1 MRAMVIRDFGG
12 TEVFEPREV
21 PKPVPQP
28 TQVLVKVLAT
38 SVNPL
43 DYQTRRGDY
52 KAYVQLPA
60 ILGSDVSGVV
70 EAVGDAVTAF
80 KSGDEV
86 YYTPQ
91 IFGGDGSYA
100 EYHVAD
106 ASIVAQ
112 KPRNISHFEAASLSL
127 TGGTAWEAFVMR
139 GKLRVGESV
148 LIHAGAGGVGSVAIQ
163 LAKTIGAYVFT
174 TCSKQNAGFVRSL
187 GADCIIDYRSEDYVE
202 VIRRETAGQG
212 VDFVFDTIG
221 GDTIERSPLVMSE
234 FGRLATIVD
243 ISQPQS
249 LLEHWGKNTTIY
261 FIFTQQNRGKLDALR
276 MLIERGQVKPLID
289 AVMPLS
295 EVATAHERVE
305 RGGVRGKVVLD
316 PHA

>member
-21 PKPVPQP
+21 PKPVPKP
-28 TQVLVKVLAT
+28 TQILVKVLAT

-52 KAYVQLPA
+52 RAYMQLPA

-70 EAVGDAVTAF
+70 EAVGDAVTDF
-80 KSGDEV
+80 KIGDDV

-106 ASIVAQ
+106 EAIVAH
-112 KPRNISHFEAASLSL
+112 KPRNISHVEAAGLSL
-127 TGGTAWEAFVMR
+127 TGGTAWEAFVTR
-139 GKLRVGESV
+139 GHLRVGESV
-148 LIHAGAGGVGSVAIQ
+148 LIHAGAGGVGSMAIQ

-174 TCSKQNAGFVRSL
+174 TCSQQNVDFVSSL

-202 VIRRETAGQG
+202 VIRRETAGKG

-221 GDTIERSPLVMSE
+221 GDTIQRSPLVMSE
-234 FGRLATIVD
+234 FSRLATIVD
-243 ISQPQS
+243 IPQPQS

-276 MLIERGQVKPLID
+276 VLIERGQVKPLID
-289 AVMPLS
+289 SVMPLS
-295 EVATAHERVE
+295 EVAMAHERVE

-316 PHA
+316 PKA